1 MNSHAKIMQSLDDSK
16 GQGLTVSEELM
27 TGEERYPIG
36 ALSEALLTNRAQVQ
50 VRGASGGLRA
60 CILADLSR
68 RLNRPLVILTADGKQ
83 AEGLVE
89 DLRLFVGETGSD
101 DLDDEDGEGT
111 GVEES
116 AASLVQDEVLLL
128 PEFDIGPFHQAALD
142 RRMSMQRLTTLY
154 KLTRDVPPRFVVSSA
169 RAALRK
175 SMSAGAMAGHAR
187 SYAVNDVV
195 SNEALRAHLAEC
207 GYVEVP
213 VVEDPGTFA
222 LRGDIVD
229 IFSPLE
235 KYPFRMERWGDDVAE
250 VRLFDPQT
258 QRSLEIRD
266 RCTVFPV
273 RQDILDEQALRIAT
287 TRLRQLAQ
295 EHNVPSKKL
304 REVLADLQA
313 GLHFVGIEAI
323 SPALHREMA
332 DLFDYLPDNAL
343 VVLLDP
349 DGVVEAAQQLWQTRL
364 EEQTA
369 ALASGGFVFG
379 LDEYYRSP
387 EKMVEVVLGRSQ
399 RLEWRQLYKSLAP
412 DEIGFPLAPDDE
424 DVSFEFRARENTDV
438 IMLRKQHPS
447 IEQTVRALL
456 ERLPEWKERYG
467 RLMFACKSSAQV
479 ERLRDLLQ
487 AAGEDAFVLP
497 TPVDVSEPVPAPAE
511 IIEIYQADLSS
522 GFRSEQLSLCV
533 ISGTEVF
540 GDRAVSHAKKSIA
553 EHAAISHFRD
563 LNTGDAVV
571 HVDFGIGRYLGL
583 VHMEVGGIGNDFLM
597 LEYAGGDKLYLP
609 VYRLGCVQKYVG
621 ATDGLALDKLGGTR
635 WDKTKERVKENIRA
649 IAGDLLA
656 LYARRELAKG
666 IRFSPPDDLYREF
679 EAAFPFEETPD
690 QADAIQDVLDD
701 MTQIRPM
708 DRLICGDV
716 GFGKT
721 EVGIRAAMKAVVDGK
736 QVAVLVPTTLL
747 CEQHYQSFQARMK
760 DFGVR
765 VEAINRF
772 RTAKEVK
779 TILEDTAA
787 GKVDVLIGTHRV
799 LSKDIE
805 FRDLGLLVIDEEQR
819 FGVVHK
825 ERIKQMRHNV
835 DVLTLTATPI
845 PRTLQMS
852 MLGIRDLSI
861 IATPPYSR
869 LAVRTHVARYSDGLV
884 REAAMRELSRG
895 GQVFYVHNRVQT
907 IEETAEH
914 LRKILPEAR
923 VAVAHGQMPEGKLE
937 EVMMAYIRN
946 DVNVLV
952 CSSIIESGLD
962 IPNANTIIINRAD
975 NFGLSQLYQLRGR
988 VGRGKERAF
997 AYMLIPAQG
1006 KLPADAEKRLEV
1018 IQTHT
1023 DLGSG
1028 FQVASYD
1035 LEIRGAGNLLSDD
1048 QSGHVAAVGLDLYSE
1063 LLEEAINDIRGQ
1075 QSEEDIEPEVNI
1087 SVEAY
1092 IPDEYI
1098 PATSLRL
1105 MFYKRFSLAQ
1115 TLDDLYD
1122 IYGEM
1127 TDRFGTPEDSVRN
1140 LRDVIAVKINLRK
1153 LRARR
1158 LDAGVSAIS
1167 IELDATTPL
1176 DPARVVEMVHASRGR
1191 WRLTADMK
1199 LIFALR
1205 PDESARPL
1213 QTSREMLEM
1222 LLALIPA

>member
-1 MNSHAKIMQSLDDSK
+1 MNSQAKIMQSLGDPKSQALSASD
-16 GQGLTVSEELM
+16 ELVV
-27 TGEERYPIG
+27 GDERYPMD
-36 ALSEALLTNRAQVQ
+36 ALSAALKSGTAQVQ
-50 VRGASGGLRA
+50 IRGASGGLRA
-60 CILADLSR
+60 CLLADLSR
-68 RLNRPLVILTADGKQ
+68 RLDRPLVILTSDHKQ
-83 AEGLVE
+83 AETLVE
-89 DLRLFVGETGSD
+89 DLCLFVGEGGSD
-101 DLDDEDGEGT
+101 DLDDDE
-111 GVEES
+111 EES
-116 AASLVQDEVLLL
+116 EAQANASVTNEVLYL
-128 PEFDIGPFHQAALD
+128 PEFDVGPFHHAALD
-142 RRMSMQRLTTLY
+142 RRLSMQRLTTLY
-154 KLTRDVPPRFVVSSA
+154 RLTSEVAPRFVVSSV
-169 RAALRK
+169 RAALRR
-175 SMSAGAMAGHAR
+175 SIGAQAMAAHAR
-187 SYAVNDVV
+187 SYSVNDVV
-195 SNEALRAHLAEC
+195 SNDELREHLSLC
-207 GYVEVP
+207 GYIEVP

-250 VRLFDPQT
+250 VRLFDPET
-258 QRSLEIRD
+258 QRSLEVRD
-266 RCTVFPV
+266 ACTVFPV
-273 RQDILDEQALRIAT
+273 RQEVLDEQALRIAT
-287 TRLRQLAQ
+287 TRLRQVAS
-295 EHNVPSKKL
+295 ENNIPSKKL
-304 REVLADLQA
+304 REMLADLQA

-343 VVLLDP
+343 IVLIDP
-349 DGVVEAAQQLWQTRL
+349 DGIVEAAEQLWQTR
-364 EEQTA
+364 EQERA
-369 ALASGGFVFG
+369 AVVGTGEFVFE
-379 LDEYYRSP
+379 LAEYYREP
-387 EKMVEVVLGRSQ
+387 ARMVEAVLGRSQ
-399 RLEWRQLYKSLAP
+399 RLEWRHLYKTLAP
-412 DEIGFPLAPDDE
+412 GELGFPLASE
-424 DVSFEFRARENTDV
+424 ENEESFEFRARENTDI

-447 IEQTVRALL
+447 IEQTVRALV

-467 RLMFACKSSAQV
+467 RLMFACRSSAQV

-487 AAGEDAFVLP
+487 AAGEDAFVFP

-511 IIEIYQADLSS
+511 IIELYHANVSS

-540 GDRAVSHAKKSIA
+540 GDRAVSHAKKSIV
-553 EHAAISHFRD
+553 EHTSISHFRD
-563 LNTGDAVV
+563 LNPGDHVV
-571 HVDFGIGRYLGL
+571 HVDFGIGRYQGF

-609 VYRLGCVQKYVG
+609 VYRVGCVQKYVG
-621 ATDGLALDKLGGTR
+621 ATEGLVLDKLGGTR
-635 WDKTKERVKENIRA
+635 WDKTKEKVKENIRA

-666 IRFSPPDDLYREF
+666 IQFSPPDDLYREF
-679 EAAFPFEETPD
+679 EAAFPFEETQD
-690 QADAIQDVLDD
+690 QADAIQDVIDD
-701 MTQIRPM
+701 MTRIRPM

-747 CEQHYQSFQARMK
+747 CEQHFQSFQARMSG
-760 DFGVR
+760 FGAR

-779 TILEDTAA
+779 QILEDTAE

-799 LSKDIE
+799 LSKDVE
-805 FRDLGLLVIDEEQR
+805 FQDLGLLVIDEEQR

-884 REAAMRELSRG
+884 REAVMRELSRG

-907 IEETAEH
+907 IEETAAH
-914 LRKILPEAR
+914 LSKLLPEAR
-923 VAVAHGQMPEGKLE
+923 VAVAHGQMAEGKLE
-937 EVMMAYIRN
+937 EVMRAYIRN
-946 DVNVLV
+946 DINVLV
-952 CSSIIESGLD
+952 ASSIIESGLD

-997 AYMLIPAQG
+997 AYMLIPERG

-1075 QSEEDIEPEVNI
+1075 HSEEDIDPEVNI

-1092 IPDEYI
+1092 IPDQYI

-1115 TLDDLYD
+1115 TLDELYD

-1140 LRDVIAVKINLRK
+1140 LREIIAIKINLRK

-1158 LDAGVSAIS
+1158 LDAGLSAIS
-1167 IELDATTPL
+1167 IELDSTTPL
-1176 DPARVVEMVHASRGR
+1176 DPAVIVEMVHSSRGR

-1199 LIFALR
+1199 LIFSLR

-1213 QTSREMLEM
+1213 QTSREMLDS
-1222 LLALIPA
+1222 LLELVAQ